1 MSQENAQR
9 FLAIVQQ
16 DSELQAK
23 LDATTPATAT
33 ADIRALG
40 LSLGLDFTSEELSHA
55 ITAADGQLDEATLS
69 QVSGGLTHDE
79 FLRRFRE
86 ERDRRAGLIKADGN

>member
-23 LDATTPATAT
+23 LDATTPAT

-86 ERDRRAGLIKADGN
+86 ERDRRAGIIKADGN